1 MLGAVD
7 SENPIDHHP
16 LPTIVLN
23 TETDQLVDHNDA
35 AIRLLGTAALEVPF
49 SQLLLSDHG
58 RLVVFLDA
66 VEYYGSYI
74 DRTISLAG
82 PDHNALRLQ
91 TYGVQCPSNRVLLSF
106 LDLDEHERRDRQTD
120 QDAQQRAGLTKWQSI
135 YGFFREVEAQN
146 HLILEAAGEGIYG
159 INAKG
164 QATFVNRAAQEM
176 LGWSAD
182 DLIGTWDVA
191 LYFSVDSPPSATVM
205 EIGSAG
211 ADGTLTGSFY
221 ASAFEVGRYTVREG
235 AVVISVITSDG
246 SGPYATSGRLVAPGQ
261 VEGQTLSTGRG
272 FLMAWT
278 ATKR

>member
-1 MLGAVD
+1 MVLWGQNGNMLDAFD

-23 TETDQLVDHNDA
+23 TETDRLVDHNDA

-182 DLIGTWDVA
+182 DLIGKDLHA
-191 LYFSVDSPPSATVM
+191 IIHHKHLNGDHFPAHKCP
-205 EIGSAG
+205 I
-211 ADGTLTGSFY
+211 Y
-221 ASAFEVGRYTVREG
+221 ASFRNDETVRIDDDVFWRRSEERRVG
-235 AVVISVITSDG
+235 KECRSRWS
-246 SGPYATSGRLVAPGQ
+246 PYH
-261 VEGQTLSTGRG
+261 
-272 FLMAWT
+272 
-278 ATKR
+278 